1 MIRLDESKTIKRN
14 LRKRNHDSITVSNH
28 SSIKEQPAPKKR
40 AGKKIN
46 KSTLFP
52 YSYVSHLVRPSTL
65 LNIYSISP
73 AEEEELE
80 NEFLNMKKLVHT
92 L

>member
-40 AGKKIN
+40 AGKKN
-46 KSTLFP
+46 K
-52 YSYVSHLVRPSTL
+52 
-65 LNIYSISP
+65 
-73 AEEEELE
+73 
-80 NEFLNMKKLVHT
+80 
-92 L
+92 